1 MLTTLA
7 QAISITGNTIVLII
21 FIRAV
26 MSLFPAIDPYHP
38 VVRFLDTICNPIFGV
53 FRRLMPPVGML
64 DLSPLLA
71 ILTVQ
76 LVTEILV
83 HLLVGLGR

>member
-1 MLTTLA
+1 MTSLA
-7 QAISITGNTIVLII
+7 QAISLTGNTIVLII
-21 FIRAV
+21 FIRAIL
-26 MSLFPAIDPYHP
+26 SLFPAVDPYHP
-38 VVRFLDTICNPIFGV
+38 VVRFLDTICAPIFGV

-83 HLLVGLGR
+83 HLLMGIGR